1 MTGIDPEAYPM
12 ANIIHYLTHIRLD
25 FRRSSYQM
33 KLIVIGIIVFGF
45 IGLFVLRSAIRN
57 TENANAN
64 LVSQAAQL
72 EQDIDVLDQQIAVV
86 GSVEGVE
93 QIAQDELGL
102 VNPDTVLI
110 QPGE

>member
-1 MTGIDPEAYPM
+1 M
-12 ANIIHYLTHIRLD
+12 ANIIHYLTHIRLE
-25 FRRSSYQM
+25 FRRSSNQM
-33 KLIVIGIIVFGF
+33 KLIVIGIIVFGCV
-45 IGLFVLRSAIRN
+45 GLFALRSTIRN
-57 TENANAN
+57 TQESNAL
-64 LVSQAAQL
+64 LVTQAAQL
-72 EQDIDVLDQQIAVV
+72 EQDVDTLNQQIDIA

>member
-1 MTGIDPEAYPM
+1 M
-12 ANIIHYLTHIRLD
+12 ANIIHYLTHIRLK
-25 FRRSSYQM
+25 FRRSSNHM
-33 KLIVIGIIVFGF
+33 KLIVIGIIVFGCV
-45 IGLFVLRSAIRN
+45 GLFALRSTTRS
-57 TENANAN
+57 TQEANAL
-64 LVSQAAQL
+64 LVTQAAQL
-72 EQDIDVLDQQIAVV
+72 EQDVDTLNQQIDIA

>member
-1 MTGIDPEAYPM
+1 M
-12 ANIIHYLTHIRLD
+12 ANIIHFLTHIRLK
-25 FRRSSYQM
+25 FRRSSNQM
-33 KLIVIGIIVFGF
+33 KLIVIGIIVFGC
-45 IGLFVLRSAIRN
+45 IGLFALRSTIRN
-57 TENANAN
+57 TQESNAL
-64 LVSQAAQL
+64 LVTQAAQL
-72 EQDIDVLDQQIAVV
+72 EQDVDTLNQQIDIA